1 MRTQTFISSMVG
13 VVAAVAVAGSA
24 NAAIVTGPGSG
35 NTQGSDCATF
45 DPSTSTT
52 ITYNGAGSW
61 ANQSFGQFY
70 FAPIVSDSNY
80 QGSNPGFVVTNIE
93 YSRNS
98 GVSWTLGASTYTT
111 STQNNQQAAAAGK
124 NFAYWAFSIQ
134 DASFGISGASL
145 RVRMTLS
152 ATNALANGKLLT
164 GFAHGQY
171 GSAAQDFYGPAFV
184 AGGGVS
190 YAVPAPG
197 AAALV
202 GLAGLVASRRRRN

>member
-1 MRTQTFISSMVG
+1 MRNKTFISSMVG
-13 VVAAVAVAGSA
+13 IAAAAAVAGSA

-93 YSRNS
+93 YSRDS
-98 GVSWTLGASTYTT
+98 GLNWTLGASTYTT

-134 DASFGISGASL
+134 DASFGITGSTL

-152 ATNALANGKLLT
+152 ATSLLANGKLLS

-171 GSAAQDFYGPAFV
+171 GSLAQDFYGQAFG

-190 YAVPAPG
+190 IAVPAPG
-197 AAALV
+197 AFALLGV
-202 GLAGLVASRRRRN
+202 AGLVGARRRRA